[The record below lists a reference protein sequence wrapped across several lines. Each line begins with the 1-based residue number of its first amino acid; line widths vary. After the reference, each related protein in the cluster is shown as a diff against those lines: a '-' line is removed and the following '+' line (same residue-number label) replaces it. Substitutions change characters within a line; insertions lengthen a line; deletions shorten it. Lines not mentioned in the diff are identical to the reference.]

1 MKKIGNT
8 EKLMAQMAKLIL
20 PQIRDDEFTLNDFRA
35 KFKIP
40 QSTARLL
47 LIAQVEQG
55 ILKSRKVCHKGK
67 VTNAYSDAKSKP

>member
-20 PQIRDDEFTLNDFRA
+20 PEIRSDEFTTNDFRI
-35 KFKIP
+35 KFKLP
-40 QSTARLL
+40 RSTARLL
-47 LIAQVEQG
+47 LITQVEQG
-55 ILKSRKVCHKGK
+55 ILKSRKVCYKGK

>member
-20 PQIRDDEFTLNDFRA
+20 PEIRSDEFTTNDFRA
-35 KFKIP
+35 KFKLP

-47 LIAQVEQG
+47 LLNQVEQG

>member
-20 PQIRDDEFTLNDFRA
+20 PQIRDDEFTLNDFRT
-35 KFKIP
+35 KFKMP